1 MSNKCFGP
9 KKQTNKGVST
19 VYIYLQHP
27 FQGFIVIGIYSF
39 NIMVRDLNSQDMLV
53 KRASEMDVK

>member
-1 MSNKCFGP
+1 MLWT
-9 KKQTNKGVST
+9 KQTNKGVST